1 MELAPNDFDIAFTAA
16 GYLRYFTK
24 WYYFD
29 STEFL
34 SERKHN
40 HFNVQVLIIFKYCF
54 VCREIGDYER
64 AESCYKKAVK
74 LKPQVGHI

>member
-1 MELAPNDFDIAFTAA
+1 MTLILHLLLQAISGTLQSDIT
-16 GYLRYFTK
+16 LIITIT
-24 WYYFD
+24 
-29 STEFL
+29 TEFL
-34 SERKHN
+34 SARKHN